1 MKGEKIMENNRFTQS
16 DQVSKKI
23 ILAIVGTGMMSFC
36 GVLLETSMNVT
47 FPTLMRQFNVSVSNV
62 QWITSG
68 YLLIAALVMALA
80 SYIHKRFKLKNI
92 YTVSVVLFI
101 LGLLLC
107 VFAQSF
113 PVLLAGRL
121 IGGIA
126 TGLTTPLMFSIIN
139 HDIPIQKLGRYTAI
153 GAIIISMAPT
163 IGPTYGGLVSYYF
176 GWRLIFWIVLPVSII
191 AAIIGILN
199 IEQNR
204 NTQHPKLD
212 ILGFAWIAAAFIL
225 IALAFNE
232 ASTHGWASTG
242 FWLMLVIGLLSAGLY
257 AWHAIHVKSPL
268 INIKIFTYQ
277 PFVLSFL
284 AYALCQLINLGMS
297 FLLPNFGQ
305 LVLGSNALLAGF
317 LLLPG
322 SVLRIFIMPW
332 GGNLLDRKGPSL
344 PILTGISCIL
354 VSGVLYFSFMSFLT
368 IPLMTFFYVFYSIG
382 FSLTYSN
389 TLANGMRQLPMHLKD
404 DGNAAFNAIQQYSGS
419 IGTSLMATLIAISQ
433 MNAQAMS
440 EKEAI
445 ARGSSHDFIL
455 LIIMSIALLGIQG
468 LNFKIQKNTAS
479 NK

>member
-1 MKGEKIMENNRFTQS
+1 MENNRFTQ
-16 DQVSKKI
+16 DEQVSKKI
-23 ILAIVGTGMMSFC
+23 ILSIVGTGMMSFC

-47 FPTLMRQFNVSVSNV
+47 FPTLMKQLGVSVSSI

-80 SYIHKRFKLKNI
+80 SYIHKRFKLRNI
-92 YTVSVVLFI
+92 YTVSVILFI

-107 VFAQSF
+107 VFATSF
-113 PVLLAGRL
+113 PVLLTGRL

-139 HDIPIQKLGRYTAI
+139 HEIPIQKLGSYTAI

-163 IGPTYGGLVSYYF
+163 IGPTYGGLVSYYL
-176 GWRLIFWIVLPVSII
+176 GWRLIFWIVLPVSLI
-191 AAIIGILN
+191 AAVIGILN
-199 IEQNR
+199 IEQHR
-204 NTQHPKLD
+204 DTLRPKLD
-212 ILGFAWIAAAFIL
+212 ILGFTWIAAAFVL

-242 FWLMLVIGLLSAGLY
+242 FWLMLVIGLLAAGLY
-257 AWHAIHVKSPL
+257 AWHATHTKSPL
-268 INIKIFTYQ
+268 INVEIFKYQ

-305 LVLGSNALLAGF
+305 LVLGTNALLAGF

-344 PILTGISCIL
+344 PILTGIGCIL
-354 VSGVLYFSFMSFLT
+354 ISAILFLSFMSFLT
-368 IPLMTFFYVFYSIG
+368 IPLMTFFYVFFSVG

-389 TLANGMRQLPMHLKD
+389 TLANGMKQLPMHLKD

-433 MNAQAMS
+433 MNATGISTKQ
-440 EKEAI
+440 AI

-455 LIIMSIALLGIQG
+455 LIFMAVAMLGIQAW
-468 LNFKIQKNTAS
+468 NFKIQKNQIV
-479 NK
+479 K

>member
-1 MKGEKIMENNRFTQS
+1 MEENRFTQ
-16 DQVSKKI
+16 DAHVSKKI

-47 FPTLMRQFNVSVSNV
+47 FPTLMRQFGVSVSNV

-80 SYIHKRFKLKNI
+80 SYIHKRFYLKTI
-92 YTVSVVLFI
+92 YTVSVILFI

-107 VFAQSF
+107 VFANSF
-113 PVLLAGRL
+113 PTLLAGRL
-121 IGGIA
+121 IGGVA

-139 HDIPIQKLGRYTAI
+139 HDIPIQKLGQYTAI

-176 GWRLIFWIVLPVSII
+176 GWRLIFWIVLPIAVI

-199 IEQNR
+199 IKQNR
-204 NTQHPKLD
+204 ATQHPKLD
-212 ILGFAWIAAAFIL
+212 LLGFAWIAAMFIL

-232 ASTHGWASTG
+232 ASTHGWNSTG
-242 FWLMLVIGLLSAGLY
+242 FWLMLVTGLLAGGLY
-257 AWHAIHVKSPL
+257 TWHALHVQFPL
-268 INIKIFTYQ
+268 INIKIFTYR
-277 PFVLSFL
+277 PFVFSFI
-284 AYALCQLINLGMS
+284 AYALCQLVNLGMS

-305 LVLGSNALLAGF
+305 LVIGANSLLAGF

-322 SVLRIFIMPW
+322 SILRIFIMPW

-344 PILTGISCIL
+344 PILSGITAIL
-354 VSGVLYFSFMSFLT
+354 ISGVLFLSFLSSLT
-368 IPLMTFFYVFYSIG
+368 IPLMTFFYVFFSVG

-389 TLANGMRQLPMHLKD
+389 TLANGMKQLPLRLKD

-433 MNAQAMS
+433 MHPDGLSTKA
-440 EKEAI
+440 AI
-445 ARGSSHDFIL
+445 ARGSSHDFVL
-455 LIIMSIALLGIQG
+455 LIIMSVAMLLVQAW
-468 LNFKIQKNTAS
+468 NFHIQKQTTN
-479 NK
+479 

>member
-1 MKGEKIMENNRFTQS
+1 MENNRFTQ
-16 DQVSKKI
+16 DEQVSKKI
-23 ILAIVGTGMMSFC
+23 ILSIVGTGMMSFC

-47 FPTLMRQFNVSVSNV
+47 FPTLMKQLGVSVSSI

-80 SYIHKRFKLKNI
+80 SYIHKRFKLRNI
-92 YTVSVVLFI
+92 YTVSVILFI

-107 VFAQSF
+107 VFATSF
-113 PVLLAGRL
+113 PVLLVGRL
-121 IGGIA
+121 IGGVA

-139 HDIPIQKLGRYTAI
+139 HEIPVQKLGSYTAI

-163 IGPTYGGLVSYYF
+163 IGPTYGGLVSYYL
-176 GWRLIFWIVLPVSII
+176 GWRLIFWIVLPVSLI
-191 AAIIGILN
+191 AAVIGILN
-199 IEQNR
+199 IEQHR
-204 NTQHPKLD
+204 DTLQPKLD

-242 FWLMLVIGLLSAGLY
+242 FWLMLVIGLLAVGLY
-257 AWHAIHVKSPL
+257 AWHATHTKSPL
-268 INIKIFTYQ
+268 INVKIFTYQ
-277 PFVLSFL
+277 PFVFSFL

-305 LVLGSNALLAGF
+305 LVLGTNALLAGF

-344 PILTGISCIL
+344 PILTGIGCIL
-354 VSGVLYFSFMSFLT
+354 ISAILFLSFMSFLT
-368 IPLMTFFYVFYSIG
+368 IPLMTFFYVFFSVG

-389 TLANGMRQLPMHLKD
+389 TLANGMKQLPMHLKD

-433 MNAQAMS
+433 MNATGISTKQ
-440 EKEAI
+440 AI

-455 LIIMSIALLGIQG
+455 LIFMAVAMLGIQAW
-468 LNFKIQKNTAS
+468 NFKIQKNQIV
-479 NK
+479 K

>member
-1 MKGEKIMENNRFTQS
+1 MENNRFTQ
-16 DQVSKKI
+16 DEQVSKKI
-23 ILAIVGTGMMSFC
+23 ILSIVGTGMMSFC

-47 FPTLMRQFNVSVSNV
+47 FPTLMKQLGVSVSSI

-80 SYIHKRFKLKNI
+80 SYIHKRFKLRNI
-92 YTVSVVLFI
+92 YTVSVILFI

-107 VFAQSF
+107 VFATSF
-113 PVLLAGRL
+113 PVLLVGRL
-121 IGGIA
+121 IGGVA

-139 HDIPIQKLGRYTAI
+139 HEIPVQKLGSYTAI

-163 IGPTYGGLVSYYF
+163 IGPTYGGLVSYYL
-176 GWRLIFWIVLPVSII
+176 GWRLIFWIVLPVSLI
-191 AAIIGILN
+191 AAVIGILN
-199 IEQNR
+199 IEQHR
-204 NTQHPKLD
+204 DTLRPKLD

-242 FWLMLVIGLLSAGLY
+242 FWLMLVIGLLAVGLY
-257 AWHAIHVKSPL
+257 AWHATHTKSPL
-268 INIKIFTYQ
+268 INVKIFTYQ
-277 PFVLSFL
+277 PFVFSFL

-305 LVLGSNALLAGF
+305 LVLGTNALLAGF

-344 PILTGISCIL
+344 PILTGIGCIL
-354 VSGVLYFSFMSFLT
+354 ISAILFLSFMSFLT
-368 IPLMTFFYVFYSIG
+368 IPLMTFFYVFFSVG

-389 TLANGMRQLPMHLKD
+389 TLANGMKQLPMHLKD

-433 MNAQAMS
+433 MNATGISTKQ
-440 EKEAI
+440 AI

-455 LIIMSIALLGIQG
+455 LIFMAVAMLGIQAW
-468 LNFKIQKNTAS
+468 NFKIQKNQIV
-479 NK
+479 K